1 MNTLTVK
8 AIPKSI
14 EDITDF
20 ANKVLEQHECPK
32 MIIAKIDIVI
42 DEIVSN
48 VCSYAYQDDKGELT
62 FEIGISGCSVQL
74 IFKDSGQPFDP
85 LENPDPNV
93 RIPPSR
99 KKVGGLG
106 IYMTKKMMD
115 SVEYRFDNGEN
126 ILTITKS
133 F

>member
-1 MNTLTVK
+1 MR
-8 AIPKSI
+8 S
-14 EDITDF
+14 
-20 ANKVLEQHECPK
+20 
-32 MIIAKIDIVI
+32 
-42 DEIVSN
+42 
-48 VCSYAYQDDKGELT
+48 DD
-62 FEIGISGCSVQL
+62 
-74 IFKDSGQPFDP
+74 DP

-93 RIPPSR
+93 SIPPSR